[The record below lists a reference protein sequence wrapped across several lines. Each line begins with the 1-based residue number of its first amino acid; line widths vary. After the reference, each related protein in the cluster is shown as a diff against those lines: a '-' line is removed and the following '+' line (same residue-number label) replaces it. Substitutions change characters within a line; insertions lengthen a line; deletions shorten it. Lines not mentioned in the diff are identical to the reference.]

1 VVLYLQGVFALTRH
15 EASLLLCTVSVELI
29 PLPSYVLILVCYG
42 DPERDLPPA
51 DCAASTAAIVSSN
64 CCPLASMLS
73 TSGEVERERDEARDD
88 TNAPVGEVV
97 GEVAEAAAAGTSVA
111 TVAVVSAGGE
121 AERRIARASGC
132 CSAARARIS
141 SSRRSRFWPRICAD
155 SSS

>member
-1 VVLYLQGVFALTRH
+1 MVLYLQGVFALTRH

>member
-1 VVLYLQGVFALTRH
+1 M
-15 EASLLLCTVSVELI
+15 LLCTVSVELI

-97 GEVAEAAAAGTSVA
+97 GEVAEAAAAAAGTSVA